1 MGFRGWPR
9 CQRASYWRAAFNVVV
24 SSKRR
29 KRLGRVGRRQL
40 GGGEKRNLIHAS
52 ATGEIHF
59 QSARTGGVLGL
70 TSDET
75 CISDMSEKHSFPRTA
90 PRLLFQRDRQIM
102 ANNAGFFE

>member
-9 CQRASYWRAAFNVVV
+9 CQRASDWRAAFNAAV

-40 GGGEKRNLIHAS
+40 GGGEKRNLIHAP
-52 ATGEIHF
+52 ATSEIHF
-59 QSARTGGVLGL
+59 QNARAGGALGL

-75 CISDMSEKHSFPRTA
+75 CISDMSEKRSFPRTA

-102 ANNAGFFE
+102 ADDAGFFE